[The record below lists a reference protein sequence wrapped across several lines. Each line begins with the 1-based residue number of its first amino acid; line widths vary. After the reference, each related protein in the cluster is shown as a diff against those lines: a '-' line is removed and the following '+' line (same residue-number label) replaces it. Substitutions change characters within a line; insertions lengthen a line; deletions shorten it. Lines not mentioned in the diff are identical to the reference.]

1 MTLKNDLKGAQGH
14 AGDTHWMV
22 TFGDLLTLLLCFFCA
37 VITLNANNIKDL
49 NTSLNTS
56 QRPRGDGTVI
66 AANTQRQWFYFSEVP
81 SSVEIKGALL
91 KHQQE
96 HPTLKNAEIADIYVE
111 VCSGSVGEPNQ
122 DGWSQS
128 IERALAIKRQLL
140 DDFGLADGR
149 IALRSLGRLCSE
161 ISGSPKTEEAK
172 IGLGIGFQGRF

>member
-37 VITLNANNIKDL
+37 VITLNAYNIKGL
-49 NTSLNTS
+49 NVS
-56 QRPRGDGTVI
+56 QRPSGDGTVI
-66 AANTQRQWFYFSEVP
+66 AASTQRQWFYFSEVP

-111 VCSGSVGEPNQ
+111 VCSGSVGEPDQ

-128 IERALAIKRQLL
+128 IERALAIKRQLV
-140 DDFGLADGR
+140 DDFGLAESR

-161 ISGSPKTEEAK
+161 ISGSPKIEEAK